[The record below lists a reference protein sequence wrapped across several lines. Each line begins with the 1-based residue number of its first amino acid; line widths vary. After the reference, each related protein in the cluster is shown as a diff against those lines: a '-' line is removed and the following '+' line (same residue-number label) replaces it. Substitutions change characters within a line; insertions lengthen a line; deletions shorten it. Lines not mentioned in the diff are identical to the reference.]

1 MKQVDSKSP
10 TLKELSL
17 YLAGVLSSFIAGRI
31 VQELEEQF
39 VSHLPELQQAFLNEV
54 SVFVKI
60 VSDWVESKMN
70 VKGET
75 SNEEKSK

>member
-1 MKQVDSKSP
+1 M
-10 TLKELSL
+10 SL
-17 YLAGVLSSFIAGRI
+17 LSSFIAGRI